1 MNSNEPIADTGFERA
16 NKIGRI
22 ALGDQVTWAARNNPH
37 RTAFVF
43 PEKKREIDYAE
54 FDTLVNR
61 TANAFLDAGLEKG
74 QRVGFVTDTSVDMLI
89 ATHGAL
95 KSGLVPVLT
104 NVEQDA
110 ETIAYQLES
119 VDVEALVVDDEYY
132 SKVATSFDD
141 TSVEHCVSVDWDG
154 SETPYPNL
162 ESFFEGKSTHDPDV
176 DISKDDESV
185 ILFTSGTTSKP
196 KGVSHTH
203 MSFTAMYLNPLI
215 KHEVTKHDVMGQVLP
230 IYHIAESTLR
240 ATMAV
245 GGMTV
250 LFREYNPEA
259 LVSAIE
265 AYDISVFVI
274 MSSMYRQLFEQLDL
288 EERDLSS
295 VRKCVYAMPMEM
307 SLRERVIETFDAKLQ
322 AISGQTEAGVINYFD
337 HDWQLKKEGNYVGKP
352 GPFSDCAIL
361 DDEGN
366 ILPQGDIGEIAYRG
380 PSVMAG
386 YLDREDENQ
395 KIWRNDW
402 HRSQDMGKR
411 DEDGLV
417 LFVDRKKD
425 IIKSGGEN
433 VSTTKVETVAGD
445 HPKVQEC
452 IITGLPHPDW
462 GEAVTAFVKPVADEE
477 VDADEIIEY
486 CREKLATFE
495 VPKDVVF
502 VDEFPM
508 TSTGKIRKVELS
520 DMYSDHYQ

>member
-1 MNSNEPIADTGFERA
+1 MNSKESTEVAGFKRH

-22 ALGDQVTWAARNNPH
+22 ALGDQVTWGARNNSEK
-37 RTAFVF
+37 TAFEF
-43 PEKKREIDYAE
+43 PEKDREISYKE
-54 FDTLVNR
+54 FDNLVNR
-61 TANAFLDAGLEKG
+61 TANAFLNAGLEKG
-74 QRVGFVTDTSVDMLI
+74 SRVGFVTDTSVDMLI

-104 NVEQDA
+104 NVEQDP
-110 ETIAYQLES
+110 ETLAYQLES
-119 VDVEALVVDDEYY
+119 VNAEALVVDDEYY
-132 SKVATSFDD
+132 SKVTSSYDD
-141 TSVEHCVSVDWDG
+141 TETEPCVSIEWDG
-154 SETPYPNL
+154 SNNPYPL
-162 ESFFEGKSTHDPDV
+162 LQKFYEGQSSQDPNV
-176 DISKDDESV
+176 EIAKDDEAV

-215 KHEVTKHDVMGQVLP
+215 KHEVTKHDVMGQILP

-245 GGMTV
+245 GGTTV
-250 LFREYNPEA
+250 LFREYSPET

-265 AYDISVFVI
+265 EYGISVFVI
-274 MSSMYRQLFEQLDL
+274 MSSMYRQLFEKLDL
-288 EERDLSS
+288 EERDLSP

-307 SLRERVIETFDAKLQ
+307 SLRKRVIETFDAKLQ

-337 HDWQLKKEGNYVGKP
+337 HDWQLEKEGNYVGKP

-361 DDEGN
+361 DDDGN
-366 ILPQGDIGEIAYRG
+366 ILPPGEIGEIAYRG

-386 YLDREDENQ
+386 YLDREDENR

-462 GEAVTAFVKPVADEE
+462 GEAVTAFVKPVADEQ
-477 VDADEIIEY
+477 VDADEVIKY

-495 VPKDVVF
+495 VPKDVIF

-520 DMYSDHYQ
+520 DMHSDHYQ